1 MQFRIVPCVTASEVN
16 AIAAGLQNN
25 KRRAFQP
32 STSSVNLPIKSGS
45 NVNKATKPKR
55 KKTATPGTSR
65 SSTANGVEQSAITAS
80 VINRPPSSASSLTK
94 HRHKRNVEEVAARL
108 EMEEKEAQERTP
120 DQWKEML
127 AEQKSEM
134 EEKNALLQA
143 QVESLMEQLRKK
155 EEEVKQMKGHYEKQR
170 KKVRRT
176 DFVSGQS

>member
-1 MQFRIVPCVTASEVN
+1 MQFRIVPCVTAAEVN

-25 KRRAFQP
+25 KLMAFQP
-32 STSSVNLPIKSGS
+32 STSVNLPIKFGS
-45 NVNKATKPKR
+45 DINKATKPKR
-55 KKTATPGTSR
+55 KKTATPGTSQ
-65 SSTANGVEQSAITAS
+65 SSTANGVEQSATAS
-80 VINRPPSSASSLTK
+80 VINRPPSLVSTLTK

-127 AEQKSEM
+127 AKQKSEM

-155 EEEVKQMKGHYEKQR
+155 EEEVKQMKNQYEKER

-176 DFVSGQS
+176 DFVSDQS